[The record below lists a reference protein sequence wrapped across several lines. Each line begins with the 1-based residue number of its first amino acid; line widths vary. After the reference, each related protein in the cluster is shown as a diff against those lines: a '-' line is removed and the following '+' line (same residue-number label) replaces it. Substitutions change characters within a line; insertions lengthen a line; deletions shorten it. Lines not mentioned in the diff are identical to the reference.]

1 MIVVIAVK
9 TKQWGNSIGII
20 IPKEVAKEKGIG
32 ADEEVLIDIE
42 KKSKKTV
49 LQELFGALDFKG
61 KPTEQIM
68 KEIREELK
76 SKYD

>member
-9 TKQWGNSIGII
+9 TKQWGNSIGLI

>member
-1 MIVVIAVK
+1 MIAVK
-9 TKQWGNSIGII
+9 TKQWGNSIGLI
-20 IPKEVAKEKGIG
+20 IPKGVAEAKGIAAG
-32 ADEEVLIDIE
+32 DEVLVDIE

-61 KPTEQIM
+61 KPTAQIM